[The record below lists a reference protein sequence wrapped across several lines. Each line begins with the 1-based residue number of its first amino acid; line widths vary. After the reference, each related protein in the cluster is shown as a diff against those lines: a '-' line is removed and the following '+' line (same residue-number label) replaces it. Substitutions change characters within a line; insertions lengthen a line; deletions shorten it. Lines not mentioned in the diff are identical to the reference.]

1 MQKHELGRRARN
13 NLIHE
18 LASRARATNYDA
30 ERPDANQTVWVSNVR
45 EEVMGTDLSR
55 QLDSEQ
61 VRGTPDHAGKAGANT
76 KRWEVNG
83 ATRVRGS

>member
-1 MQKHELGRRARN
+1 MRE

-18 LASRARATNYDA
+18 LGNRARVTNYDA
-30 ERPDANQTVWVSNVR
+30 ERPDANQTVWVSKVR

-61 VRGTPDHAGKAGANT
+61 VRGTPAHAGRAGVNT
-76 KRWEVNG
+76 KRWEVIE